1 MRRGKTRTLAV
12 IARLTTNEQ
21 LTDLLSRLEDAKG
34 EARVSFADGGVY
46 DLRIVSTW
54 HAEAGGDI
62 VADVVRSVQ
71 SDCSERL
78 ETAAMNF
85 KLDDVVRLESGD
97 ECLFT
102 RDDG

>member
-1 MRRGKTRTLAV
+1 V
-12 IARLTTNEQ
+12 TTNEQ
-21 LTDLLSRLEDAKG
+21 LTDLFSRLEDAKT
-34 EARVSFADGGVY
+34 EARVSFADGSVY
-46 DLRIVSTW
+46 DLQIVSTW

-71 SDCSERL
+71 SDCAERW

-85 KLDDVVRLESGD
+85 KLDDVIRVETGD

-102 RDDG
+102 RVDG